1 MSKIKQ
7 VEVIVKN
14 QFLCIKAEEIG
25 NHIWFHLNGKIFVL
39 DKKPVRPL
47 SVDRETG
54 GSSGSNENLVLSPMP
69 GRIVKVLVQIGSQV
83 EENQTLLI
91 LSSMKMEYT
100 IKSPVK
106 AIIKLIKVKEEE
118 QVNAHQELI
127 LFNSK

>member
-1 MSKIKQ
+1 MVGKIKQ
-7 VEVIVKN
+7 VEVAVKN

-25 NHIWFHLNGKIFVL
+25 DHIWFHLNGKIFVL

-47 SVDRETG
+47 SIDRETG
-54 GSSGSNENLVLSPMP
+54 ASNENLILSPMP
-69 GRIVKVLVQIGSQV
+69 GRIVRVLVQIGSQV

-106 AIIKLIKVKEEE
+106 AVIKLIKVKEGE
-118 QVNAHQELI
+118 QVSAHQELV